1 MRDTPNYFLS
11 MVAAFVIPTRNM
23 VAGVYLSGWGR
34 QLMEKGARGMTK
46 MAPLPV
52 GDGGLP
58 AMAMKKWQWE
68 SSRVP
73 AEWCLAHSRSAVT
86 LDE

>member
-1 MRDTPNYFLS
+1 M
-11 MVAAFVIPTRNM
+11 
-23 VAGVYLSGWGR
+23 AGVFLSGWGR
-34 QLMEKGARGMTK
+34 QLMEKEAGGMTK

-58 AMAMKKWQWE
+58 AVAMRTQRE

-73 AEWCLAHSRSAVT
+73 AEWCLAHSRST
-86 LDE
+86 MTFDE